1 MKYDPELIKK
11 EFRSS
16 LLKTLKDKK
25 NTNKNLSQRINE
37 VIYFFIYEKVFK
49 EIKTEDYKEIDDFI
63 WRVFTDTINFVFDYG
78 LIFREVLSEFREDFK
93 EDLKKELKLNEDYKD
108 LITEIFRLRRYTNL
122 GMQKQIDRKEDIDA

>member
-11 EFRSS
+11 EFRTS

-25 NTNKNLSQRINE
+25 NINKNLSQRINE

-63 WRVFTDTINFVFDYG
+63 WRVFTDTISFVFDYG
-78 LIFREVLSEFREDFK
+78 LIFREVLSEFNEGFK
-93 EDLKKELKLNEDYKD
+93 EDLKKELKLNEEYKD
-108 LITEIFRLRRYTNL
+108 LVSEIFFMKRYKKLRMKPKNKKDL
-122 GMQKQIDRKEDIDA
+122 DA